1 MTSKINVPPMFT
13 VPNGLNVVPSPL
25 NRRPC
30 ITAFGTR
37 FPPKFAYPSKVHRYK
52 PLSIPTLQ
60 CLSTSPRAVADVPGA
75 IVAPKQTNAQARAR
89 ELIIIFVVFIVVV
102 SFCLSSVVLAFFS
115 PSS

>member
-1 MTSKINVPPMFT
+1 MVIVPPIFT

-60 CLSTSPRAVADVPGA
+60 CLSTSARAVADVPGA
-75 IVAPKQTNAQARAR
+75 IVAAKQTNAQVKAR
-89 ELIIIFVVFIVVV
+89 ELIIVLVNFVFIVVV
-102 SFCLSSVVLAFFS
+102 SFCLSSVALAFFD
-115 PSS
+115 SSS